1 MFKAKVRITA
11 NEINKYVK
19 EATRQMCLDI
29 KRNRN
34 EIITL
39 RSQVSSLKAK
49 LEKEK

>member
-19 EATRQMCLDI
+19 EATKQMCLDV

-34 EIITL
+34 EILTL
-39 RSQVSSLKAK
+39 RSEVYRLKQ
-49 LEKEK
+49 LIEKEK